1 MRLTGARAIC
11 QSLLDE
17 GVSTIFGLPGGA
29 IMPLYDVLPEFP
41 RLRHILVRHEQCAGH
56 MADGYARASAALR
69 KPQEQRTVG
78 VCFGTSG
85 PGATNLVTGICN
97 AHMDSVPLVAIT
109 ANVPNSMIGTDA
121 FQEADITGITIPIT
135 KQNYFVRNAR
145 DVPRVMREAFH
156 LARTGRPGPVHVDV
170 PKDVLLTELEYPEQA
185 PTIDM
190 PGYQPTLE
198 PNMRQVREAA
208 RLIEKAQRPVI
219 IAGQGVLL
227 SGAWEELRSFAEK
240 THIPV
245 MTTLLGISSFPESH
259 PLSLGFLGMHGW
271 VHCNYAV
278 HNSDLVISIGM
289 RMDDRACGKFA
300 GFAPQ
305 ARIVHIDIDPAEI
318 GKNVRVDVPIVGD
331 VARVLARLGPEI
343 QVDGL
348 QSHSAWIEQIRE
360 WRTHYPPKVYPEST
374 PEVYQPQVIQ
384 ALYEA
389 TRGRAIVVADVGQHQ
404 MFAAQHYQYDEPYSY
419 ITSGGLGT
427 MGYSLPAAIGAQ
439 MARPDKEVWCVVGDG
454 CFQMT
459 LQELAVASAFR
470 VPIKIALLNN
480 EYLGMVRQQQQ
491 VQYRGNLVEV
501 DLAGAPDYVKLAQ
514 AYGIPA
520 WRVSEPSQLQE
531 ALGAASAYPGPAI
544 VECRVARTEDVY
556 PWVLGGTAL
565 GEVLPDTPYEGVRSK
580 DLGVGARPIAA
591 ATPSPRDAT
600 DR

>member
-1 MRLTGARAIC
+1 MRLNGARAIC
-11 QSLLDE
+11 QSLVEE
-17 GVSTIFGLPGGA
+17 GVTTIFGLPGGA

-41 RLRHILVRHEQCAGH
+41 QLNHILVRHEQCAGH
-56 MADGYARASAALR
+56 MADGYARASAAKR
-69 KPQEQRTVG
+69 KPQDQRTVG

-109 ANVPNSMIGTDA
+109 ANVPNNMIGTDA

-145 DVPRVMREAFH
+145 DVPRVLKEAFH

-170 PKDVLLTELEYPEQA
+170 PKDVLLTEIDWNGYP
-185 PTIDM
+185 TSVDL

-198 PNMRQVREAA
+198 PNMRQVKEAA
-208 RLIEKAQRPVI
+208 RLIERARKPII

-227 SGAWEELRSFAEK
+227 SGAWDELKDFAEK
-240 THIPV
+240 AQIPV
-245 MTTLLGISSFPESH
+245 MTTLLGISGFPETH

-305 ARIVHIDIDPAEI
+305 AKIVHIDIDPAEI

-331 VARVLARLGPEI
+331 VARVLSKLAPE
-343 QVDGL
+343 VLSDSL
-348 QSHSAWIEQIRE
+348 QSHAAWIDQIRD
-360 WRTHYPPKVYPEST
+360 WREQYPPKQYPTDTS
-374 PEVYQPQVIQ
+374 EVYQPQVIQ
-384 ALYEA
+384 AIYRA
-389 TRGRAIVVADVGQHQ
+389 TRGESIVVADVGQHQ
-404 MFAAQHYQYDEPYSY
+404 MFAAQHYLYEHPYSY

-439 MARPDKEVWCVVGDG
+439 MARPDKQVWCVVGDG

-459 LQELAVASAFR
+459 LQELAVIAAHR
-470 VPIKIALLNN
+470 VPVKIALLNN

-491 VQYRGNLVEV
+491 VQYKGNIVEV
-501 DLAGAPDYVKLAQ
+501 DLAAGSPDYVKLAQ

-520 WRVSEPSQLQE
+520 WRVTE
-531 ALGAASAYPGPAI
+531 AAELDDTIGAAMAYPGPAI
-544 VECRVARTEDVY
+544 IEFRVARTEDVY
-556 PWVLGGTAL
+556 PWVLGGTSL
-565 GEVLPDTPYEGVRSK
+565 GEVLADTPFEVTRERV
-580 DLGVGARPIAA
+580 LAA
-591 ATPSPRDAT
+591 AGPSAKDGS

>member
-1 MRLTGARAIC
+1 MRLNGARAIC
-11 QSLLDE
+11 QALVEE

-41 RLRHILVRHEQCAGH
+41 QLRHILVRHEQCAGH
-56 MADGYARASAALR
+56 MADGYARAAAALKR
-69 KPQEQRTVG
+69 PQEERVVG

-97 AHMDSVPLVAIT
+97 AHMDSVPMVAIT
-109 ANVPNSMIGTDA
+109 ANVPTSMIGTDA

-135 KQNYFVRNAR
+135 KQNYFVRSAR
-145 DVPRVMREAFH
+145 EVPRVLKEAFH

-170 PKDVLLTELEYPEQA
+170 PKDVLLTELEWNYPSHV
-185 PTIDM
+185 DL
-190 PGYQPTLE
+190 PGYQPTLD
-198 PNMRQVREAA
+198 PNMRQVKEAA
-208 RLIEKAQRPVI
+208 RLIERAQRPVI

-227 SGAWEELRSFAEK
+227 SGAWDELRQFAEK
-240 THIPV
+240 VNVPV
-245 MTTLLGISSFPESH
+245 MTTLLGISGFPESH

-278 HNSDLVISIGM
+278 HHSDLVVAIGM

-300 GFAPQ
+300 AFAPQ
-305 ARIVHIDIDPAEI
+305 AKIVHIDIDPAEI

-331 VARVLARLGPEI
+331 VSRVLTRLTPE
-343 QVDGL
+343 VDTAP
-348 QSHSAWIEQIRE
+348 SPDRSAWLEQIRG
-360 WRTHYPPKVYPEST
+360 WRMQYPPKCYPDDT
-374 PEVYQPQVIQ
+374 PELYQPQVIQ
-384 ALYEA
+384 AVYRA
-389 TRGRAIVVADVGQHQ
+389 TRGQAVVVADVGQHQ

-419 ITSGGLGT
+419 LTSGGLGT
-427 MGYSLPAAIGAQ
+427 MGYSVPAAIGAQ
-439 MARPDKEVWCVVGDG
+439 MARPDKQVWCLVGDG

-459 LQELAVASAFR
+459 LQELAVAAGQR
-470 VPIKIALLNN
+470 IPIKIALLNN

-501 DLAGAPDYVKLAQ
+501 DLASGAPDYVKLAQ

-520 WRVSEPSQLQE
+520 WRVSRPGQDLNE
-531 ALGAASAYPGPAI
+531 AIGAAMAYPGPAI
-544 VECRVARTEDVY
+544 VECRVAREEDVY

-565 GEVLPDTPYEGVRSK
+565 GDVLPDTPYQTPERERQ
-580 DLGVGARPIAA
+580 LAA
-591 ATPSPRDAT
+591 AGPSPKDAT